1 MKDLD
6 ELPITLTFKDG
17 KNLLAKISRQG
28 YVVKKP
34 FDEMEFVMSETYILV
49 KKVDEAGF
57 DAALHG
63 LAHNKKQPVAKMAKV
78 AQKLADLDGGHN
90 KFLESMYVWLDVRAP
105 RYWWQEADTFRLSTK
120 QSEST
125 MHTLTEELLAIDIT
139 DIRSVRSFIEDN
151 FEPDSCPPD
160 TLRAI
165 YKAAIDKDIIGV
177 KKRLPEGF
185 LQTRMWCMNYKTLR
199 NIILQRRSHRLPHW
213 KDFIRQTLDIVEHP
227 ELLPGL
233 NRKTEKSAL
242 EACPL

>member
-1 MKDLD
+1 
-6 ELPITLTFKDG
+6 
-17 KNLLAKISRQG
+17 
-28 YVVKKP
+28 
-34 FDEMEFVMSETYILV
+34 MSDTYILV
-49 KKVDEAGF
+49 KKIDEAGY

-63 LAHNKKQPVAKMAKV
+63 LAHNKKQAVARMAKV

-90 KFLESMYVWLDVRAP
+90 KFLESIYVWLDVRAP

-125 MHTLTEELLAIDIT
+125 MHTLTEELLAIDIADT
-139 DIRSVRSFIEDN
+139 QSVRTFLKEN
-151 FEPDSCPPD
+151 FEPDACSLD
-160 TLRAI
+160 TIRAI
-165 YKAAIDKDIIGV
+165 YHAAQKKDIIGV

-213 KDFIRQTLDIVEHP
+213 KEFIRQTIDQVKNP

-233 NRKTEKSAL
+233 TRQADKAAAKA
-242 EACPL
+242 